1 MLILADYSYL
11 FGSLYL
17 ITFTLKKMLFRSVA
31 LKIASK
37 PSLFASSSS
46 IRYFSTET
54 QTVPA
59 TTYENII
66 VERKDGN
73 VA

>member
-1 MLILADYSYL
+1 MLTLADYSYL

-37 PSLFASSSS
+37 PSLLASSSS

>member
-1 MLILADYSYL
+1 MLTLADYSYL

-31 LKIASK
+31 FKIASK
-37 PSLFASSSS
+37 PSLLASSSS

>member
-1 MLILADYSYL
+1 MLTLADYSYL

-31 LKIASK
+31 LKIAAK